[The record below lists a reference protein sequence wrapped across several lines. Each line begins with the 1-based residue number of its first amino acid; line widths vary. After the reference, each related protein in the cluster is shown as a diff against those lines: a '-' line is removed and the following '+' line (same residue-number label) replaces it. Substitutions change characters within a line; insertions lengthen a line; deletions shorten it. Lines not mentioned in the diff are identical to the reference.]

1 MTQLNRYEFLTALH
15 KLVGTRTYLEIGVQT
30 GASLQ
35 CATSSPN
42 IKKIIGVDP
51 ELGNLQYDPEGSIL
65 IETTSDEFFD
75 TFGLADGKTQAD
87 SDIDVVFIDG
97 LHHSDQVWKDL
108 AHAVQL
114 GHPKTLYV
122 LDDVLPRNDAE
133 ASRDMIPGDWTGD
146 VWKVLDLIGYFA
158 DTDEHLITLVDTFP
172 TGIAVIGGVL
182 DGVEMLDTIYHPVE
196 TFVNVPSEHLG
207 AIPTME
213 AFFTEP
219 REVPDWILNREN
231 TETGD
236 QALEMIREWL
246 AN

>member
-35 CATSSPN
+35 CAVSSPN
-42 IKKIIGVDP
+42 IKTIIGVDP
-51 ELGNLQYDPEGSIL
+51 ELGNLQYHPEGSVL
-65 IETTSDEFFD
+65 VEETSDQFFE
-75 TFGLADGKTQAD
+75 TFAFADGKTQAD

-122 LDDVLPRNDAE
+122 LDDVLPRNDME

-146 VWKVLDLIGYFA
+146 VWKVLDPIGYFT
-158 DTDEHLITLVDTFP
+158 DTDKHLFSLVDTFP

-182 DGVEMLDTIYHPVE
+182 DGVGMLDTIYHPIE
-196 TFVNVPSEHLG
+196 TQVNVPAEYLG
-207 AIPTME
+207 TIPTLDSY
-213 AFFTEP
+213 FTTP
-219 REVPDWILNREN
+219 APVPQWILKREGAQ
-231 TETGD
+231 TGD
-236 QALEMIREWL
+236 EALELIREWL

>member
-15 KLVGTRTYLEIGVQT
+15 KLVGTRAYLEIGVQT

-42 IKKIIGVDP
+42 IHDIVGVDP
-51 ELGNLQYDPEGSIL
+51 DLSGLQYHPDHSVLAEC
-65 IETTSDEFFD
+65 TSDEFFASAPSFTD
-75 TFGLADGKTQAD
+75 EAGESHL
-87 SDIDVVFIDG
+87 DVVFIDG

-146 VWKVLDLIGYFA
+146 VWKVLDLIGYF
-158 DTDEHLITLVDTFP
+158 TDKDGYLFSLVDTFP

-182 DGVEMLDTIYHPVE
+182 DGKEMLDTIYHPIK
-196 TFVNVPSEHLG
+196 TFVNVPIDAL
-207 AIPTME
+207 AAVPTLDSY
-213 AFFTEP
+213 FTTFSL
-219 REVPDWILNREN
+219 VPDWILQREN

-236 QALEMIREWL
+236 EALELIREWL